1 MIIIENG
8 VYKLWYSF
16 RGESY
21 RIGYAESTDGRNYT
35 RKDEEVGIDASSDG
49 WDSEMIEY
57 AYIFDH
63 KGRRYMIYNGNNF
76 GKTGIGLAI
85 LEQ

>member
-1 MIIIENG
+1 
-8 VYKLWYSF
+8 
-16 RGESY
+16 
-21 RIGYAESTDGRNYT
+21 
-35 RKDEEVGIDASSDG
+35 
-49 WDSEMIEY
+49 MIEY
-57 AYIFDH
+57 AYIFDY